1 MEFGLVALWLLL
13 YLAVLYLGGT
23 LAAVVF
29 PRFADRGL
37 GVAIPLGLA
46 VLWLVTYVA
55 GHVSLGLGTWLGVV
69 VLVGLAWVAKGRGAS
84 VGRRLYA
91 ETAAVFSA
99 AFLLLVAV
107 RAVDPA
113 IVPLG
118 GEKFL
123 DFGLVKSILRAD
135 SLPPEDMWFAGEP
148 VAYYYGGHLLAATL
162 TRITGTAGRFAY
174 NLALAGFYATLVT
187 AVYGLAGSVGA
198 ERGLSRRR
206 AGAFG
211 AFLVGVASNLLTP
224 GRVTLWLLP
233 DPMAAWIAGR
243 LGVELS
249 GVATEGPAAFHYWDA
264 SRVIQDDPADFAT
277 FEPAIAPVIDE
288 FPFFAW
294 LNGDLHAH
302 MMSTGFLVLVAAVCF
317 AYYLTPAGEVRR
329 RRALLVGVLPP
340 LAGLLAVTNTWSFPS
355 VGGLAM
361 LTVALAPADPR
372 TLLPAP
378 ASSALSGGPVRRE
391 LSRFGVGLA
400 VAGVVLALG
409 LVWSLPF
416 WLGAASGREIAV
428 LPDRTSLG
436 ELLLVHGTLL
446 LPIGGYLYLRAAD
459 ALTPDR
465 ARVGALLAVA
475 AVGLAAS
482 VDLAAVGLF
491 VPVVLTAWVLLR
503 GPVLGDGAAVEP
515 VSSDGGEASD
525 ASRASSERGSD
536 GGLGFEGVLV
546 IGGMGL
552 VTIVEF
558 VFVAENVGRMNTVFK
573 TYMQVWV
580 LWAIAAGV
588 ALAAVASRWS
598 PAPGRWRPLAARGFA
613 VLLLVSAS
621 LYAGLA
627 LSAHFGSQ
635 SDIARTDD
643 PTLDGRAWIDVRH
656 PDEAPAIRWLD
667 EREGRPTIVTAA
679 PAGYRWNPSEGK
691 GASAPASL
699 TGLPTVA
706 GWHHEG
712 QYRGDDVYQ
721 ERVTDVET
729 IYGGDPAEQARLL
742 SEYDVEYVY
751 VGPAERAR
759 YDDVT
764 VGELD
769 GVTVAEEWSG
779 VTIYR
784 VDGEAVSSS

>member
-1 MEFGLVALWLLL
+1 MELGLVALWLIL

-23 LAAVVF
+23 IAAVVF

-37 GVAIPLGLA
+37 GVAVPLGLA
-46 VLWLVTYVA
+46 VLWTVTYVA
-55 GHVSLGLGTWLGVV
+55 GHLSLGLGTWLGVV
-69 VLVGLAWVAKGRGAS
+69 VLVGLAWIAKSRGAS
-84 VGRRLYA
+84 VDRRLYA
-91 ETAAVFSA
+91 ETAAVFSV
-99 AFLLLVAV
+99 AFLLLVAI

-113 IVPLG
+113 ISPLG

-123 DFGLVKSILRAD
+123 DFGLLKSVLRAD
-135 SLPPEDMWFAGEP
+135 SLPPEDLWFAGEP

-187 AVYGLAGSVGA
+187 AVYGLAGSLGA

-206 AGAFG
+206 AAAAG
-211 AFLVGVASNLLTP
+211 AFLVGIASNLLTP
-224 GRVTLWLLP
+224 GKVVLWLLP
-233 DPMAAWIAGR
+233 DPMTAWITGR
-243 LGVELS
+243 LGVELE

-264 SRVIQDDPADFAT
+264 SRVIQDDPSDFVT

-317 AYYLTPAGEVRR
+317 AYYLTPEGEVRR
-329 RRALLVGVLPP
+329 RRALLMGVLPP
-340 LAGLLAVTNTWSFPS
+340 LAGLLGVTNTWSFPS

-378 ASSALSGGPVRRE
+378 ATAALSGGPVRRE
-391 LSRFGVGLA
+391 LSRLGVGLA
-400 VAGVVLALG
+400 VAAAVLALG

-436 ELLLVHGTLL
+436 ELLIVHGTLL
-446 LPIGGYLYLRAAD
+446 APIGAYLYLRAAD
-459 ALTPDR
+459 ALNPDR

-503 GPVLGDGAAVEP
+503 GPAPGDGAAVEP
-515 VSSDGGEASD
+515 VSSDGGQPD
-525 ASRASSERGSD
+525 GDRSD
-536 GGLGFEGVLV
+536 GTLGFEGVLV
-546 IGGMGL
+546 VGGIGL
-552 VTIVEF
+552 VTLVEF

-580 LWAIAAGV
+580 LWAAAAGV

-613 VLLLVSAS
+613 ALLLVSAS

-635 SDIARTDD
+635 SDVARTDD
-643 PTLDGRAWIDVRH
+643 PTLDGRAWLDVRH

-691 GASAPASL
+691 GASAPSSL

-706 GWHHEG
+706 GWTHEA
-712 QYRGDDVYQ
+712 QYRNDTVYD

-729 IYGGDPAEQARLL
+729 IYVGDPTEQARLL
-742 SEYDVEYVY
+742 AEYDVEYVY

-759 YDDVT
+759 YDGIT

-784 VDGEAVSSS
+784 VDGEALPSS